1 MQSIFSDALS
11 RAVAKHIDLSV
22 TRRET
27 LSWLALLIMQHGTIC
42 LWRLAA
48 HVASVAQTDSV
59 RRRFYRFF
67 QFVRLDSTLA
77 ARVVVEL
84 LGLGGKPW
92 VLAIDRTNWDF
103 GKTTIN
109 ILMISV
115 TWNGMGIPLMWML
128 LPTAGNSHTS
138 ERTELLD
145 RLRAAF
151 PDLKIAALMG
161 DREFIGDA
169 WMAYLQRQNIPF
181 ILRLRENQHVLR
193 EGYAAMSI
201 AAIARHLR
209 IGERM
214 IVKGSC
220 RLGRHDATLS
230 SPVRLVVMRLTS
242 GELLALA
249 CSGRPRHALARYRQ
263 RWTIGVSSQRARC
276 HVGESPTGA
285 KRLRLR
291 SKGGAV
297 ARKQDGGA
305 LRQHARKECARSI
318 RLQRTVNADVASLHV
333 LYPVAETVD
342 NARRQQGPTKGV
354 RSGGPHR
361 RGISGD
367 MMRTTACQLERP
379 STPGRRNPA
388 EEALAITVSGKWKRR
403 RQGVGSGQ
411 TVPLMGVQQNAPG
424 GKGPDR

>member
-1 MQSIFSDALS
+1 MQSIFSNALS

-27 LSWLALLIMQHGTIC
+27 LSWLTLLIMQHGTIC

-48 HVASVAQTDSV
+48 YVASAAHTDSV

-77 ARVVVEL
+77 ARVVVDL
-84 LGLGGKPW
+84 LGLSGKPW

-138 ERTELLD
+138 ERTGLLD

-169 WMAYLQRQNIPF
+169 WMAYLGGANIPF
-181 ILRLRENQHVLR
+181 ILRLRENQYVLR
-193 EGYAAMSI
+193 EGYVAMPISVI
-201 AAIARHLR
+201 AQHLKV
-209 IGERM
+209 GEKM
-214 IVKGSC
+214 IIKGGC
-220 RLGRHDATLS
+220 RLGRQNETLS
-230 SPVRLVVMRLTS
+230 APVRLVAMRIAS

-249 CSGRPRHALARYRQ
+249 CSGRPGHALAHYRQ
-263 RWTIGVSSQRARC
+263 RWTIETMFGNLKTKGFALEATHLTDPDKLCTLLALMAFAVALTVKTGVAMARLHPIPVKNHGRRAWSLFALGLYTLRKIFLAAS
-276 HVGESPTGA
+276 HDQIIGFLAQLLSP
-285 KRLRLR
+285 KLPLKPLR
-291 SKGGAV
+291 S
-297 ARKQDGGA
+297 
-305 LRQHARKECARSI
+305 
-318 RLQRTVNADVASLHV
+318 
-333 LYPVAETVD
+333 
-342 NARRQQGPTKGV
+342 
-354 RSGGPHR
+354 
-361 RGISGD
+361 
-367 MMRTTACQLERP
+367 
-379 STPGRRNPA
+379 
-388 EEALAITVSGKWKRR
+388 LAFR
-403 RQGVGSGQ
+403 
-411 TVPLMGVQQNAPG
+411 
-424 GKGPDR
+424 